1 MINLVDS
8 AIHLLNNQAQAHRK
22 ELESERTQMVEVPVA
37 YAVGMDQRP
46 ESLKNKVFFQE
57 HFSKKGVG
65 AGGEGKGGPPV
76 LTIPTAMTTH
86 TEKFQV
92 LN

>member
-1 MINLVDS
+1 M
-8 AIHLLNNQAQAHRK
+8 
-22 ELESERTQMVEVPVA
+22 A

-46 ESLKNKVFFQE
+46 ESFFKNIFL
-57 HFSKKGVG
+57 KKGLG
-65 AGGEGKGGPPV
+65 AGGEGKGGPPD

-86 TEKFQV
+86 TEKIQV

>member
-1 MINLVDS
+1 MTYV
-8 AIHLLNNQAQAHRK
+8 
-22 ELESERTQMVEVPVA
+22 
-37 YAVGMDQRP
+37 VGMDQRP

-57 HFSKKGVG
+57 HFPKKGLG
-65 AGGEGKGGPPV
+65 GGEGKGGPPD
-76 LTIPTAMTTH
+76 LTIPTVMTTH

>member
-1 MINLVDS
+1 MINLVNS

-57 HFSKKGVG
+57 HFPKKGVG
-65 AGGEGKGGPPV
+65 GRRGRQGR
-76 LTIPTAMTTH
+76 PT
-86 TEKFQV
+86 
-92 LN
+92 

>member
-1 MINLVDS
+1 M
-8 AIHLLNNQAQAHRK
+8 
-22 ELESERTQMVEVPVA
+22 PVA

-57 HFSKKGVG
+57 HFPKKGLE
-65 AGGEGKGGPPV
+65 ARGEGKGGPPV